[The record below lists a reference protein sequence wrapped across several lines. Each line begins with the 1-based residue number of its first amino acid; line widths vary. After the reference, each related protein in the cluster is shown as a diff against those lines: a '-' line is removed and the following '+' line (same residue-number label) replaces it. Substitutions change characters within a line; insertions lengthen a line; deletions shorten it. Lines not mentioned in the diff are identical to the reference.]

1 MDKKQL
7 YELMVET
14 DSEKLNF
21 LPEDVKKEIDKLKE
35 KSKELM
41 EKVDETYENSKVIK
55 EYQIPQYK
63 DCNEILI
70 IEDTKKFVKR
80 T

>member
-7 YELMVET
+7 YELMAEP
-14 DSEKLNF
+14 DSDNLDF
-21 LPEDVKKEIDKLKE
+21 LPEDVKKEIDELKE
-35 KSKELM
+35 K
-41 EKVDETYENSKVIK
+41 VDAAYENSKIIK

>member
-7 YELMVET
+7 YELIAEP
-14 DSEKLNF
+14 DSENLDF
-21 LPEDVKKEIDKLKE
+21 LPKDVRKEIDELKE
-35 KSKELM
+35 KIDAAYK
-41 EKVDETYENSKVIK
+41 NSKVIK